1 MNLRQKYKREKKRNE
16 ELKKWFDS
24 HTVKPEYVH
33 IGTHDVQTLCVE
45 EVFTTLYSI
54 PEEYIEKQL
63 MNSIRDMIKPFVK
76 FEPIFDYESDPYRKR
91 VRATIRVLDCRK
103 D

>member
-16 ELKKWFDS
+16 ELRKWFDS
-24 HTVKPEYVH
+24 HVTRPEYVH
-33 IGTHDVQTLCVE
+33 IESVDVKTVRVE
-45 EVFTTLYSI
+45 EVFATLYSI

-63 MNSIRDMIKPFVK
+63 MNGIRDAIKPFVK
-76 FEPIFDYESDPYRKR
+76 FELNYDCGGPEQIKC
-91 VRATIRVLDCRK
+91 RATLRVLNRK